1 MTKQE
6 LKNKIYAKID
16 ELPVLPVVA
25 ARLLSLLEDPEVG
38 VDQLTDIISQDPALA
53 SKVLKVAN
61 SAYYGFAA
69 EIATLDHAVA
79 VLGLNMLKSLA
90 LSVGVV
96 DNLPKGRKSP
106 MLSHDGL
113 WLHSV
118 AVATVIKELAS
129 RLPGPA
135 ETDHLF
141 VVGLLHDVGKI
152 VLLHFFHEDYQKA
165 LEQTQAAEGESP
177 LYLAERE
184 IIGMDHG
191 EVGAMLLKRWKFPPK
206 VVEPIMDHHRH
217 GAEPTGD
224 PKDAALLRLANLF
237 PQLAQLGADGN
248 TKPPELF
255 ADDLELLGLDRKAL
269 KDMEGFTDESR
280 EKIEAFFSAMS

>member
-6 LKNKIYAKID
+6 LRNKIYARID

-25 ARLLSLLEDPEVG
+25 ARLLSLLENPEVG
-38 VDQLTDIISQDPALA
+38 MDELTEIISRDPSLA

-96 DNLPKGRKSP
+96 DNLPRNKQSP
-106 MLSHDGL
+106 LLTHDGL

-118 AVATVIKELAS
+118 AVATVIKELAG
-129 RLPGPA
+129 RLPSAA
-135 ETDHLF
+135 ELDHLF

-152 VLLHFFHEDYQKA
+152 VLLHFFQEQYQKA
-165 LEQTQAAEGESP
+165 LEQAQAEGGTP
-177 LYLAERE
+177 LFLAERE
-184 IIGMDHG
+184 IIGLDHG
-191 EVGAMLLKRWKFPPK
+191 EVGAMLLGRWKFPPK
-206 VVEPIMDHHRH
+206 VLEPILDHHRH
-217 GAEPTGD
+217 GAEPSGN
-224 PKDAALLRLANLF
+224 PKDAALLRLANLV
-237 PQLAQLGADGN
+237 PQVARLGAEGN
-248 TKPPELF
+248 PTPPKLH
-255 ADDLELLGLDRKAL
+255 ADDLDLLGLDRKAL
-269 KDMEGFTDESR
+269 QEIGRYTVDSR
-280 EKIEAFFSAMS
+280 QKIESFFGAMS

>member
-25 ARLLSLLEDPEVG
+25 ARLLSLLDDPEVK
-38 VDQLTDIISQDPALA
+38 VEDLTEIVSQDPAMA

-96 DNLPKGRKSP
+96 DNLPKGKQSP
-106 MLSHDGL
+106 LLSHDGL

-118 AVATVIKELAS
+118 AVATVIKELAGRIPQS
-129 RLPGPA
+129 AAL
-135 ETDHLF
+135 DHLF

-152 VLLHFFHEDYQKA
+152 VLLHFFQEDYQKA
-165 LEQTQAAEGESP
+165 LEQTQAKGDSP

-184 IIGMDHG
+184 IIGMGHG
-191 EVGAMLLKRWKFPPK
+191 EVGAMLLKRWKFPPR

-217 GAEPTGD
+217 GADPTGD
-224 PKDAALLRLANLF
+224 PVDAALLRLANLV
-237 PQLAQLGADGN
+237 PQLTGLGADGN
-248 TKPPELF
+248 TKPPELLSN
-255 ADDLELLGLDRKAL
+255 DLKLLGLGPKDL
-269 KDMEGFTDESR
+269 KDLQAFTEDSR
-280 EKIEAFFSAMS
+280 QKIEAFFSAMS

>member
-1 MTKQE
+1 MDKQE
-6 LKNKIYAKID
+6 LKTKIYARID

-25 ARLLSLLEDPEVG
+25 ARLLSLLEDPEIG
-38 VDQLTDIISQDPALA
+38 MEELTEIISQDPALA

-96 DNLPKGRKSP
+96 DNLPRSKKSP
-106 MLSHDGL
+106 LLTLDGL

-118 AVATVIKELAS
+118 AVATVIKELAG
-129 RLPGPA
+129 RLPLAA
-135 ETDHLF
+135 ELDHLF

-152 VLLHFFHEDYQKA
+152 VLLHFFHDEYQKA
-165 LEQTQAAEGESP
+165 LEMAMQGGEKP

-184 IIGMDHG
+184 IIGLDHG
-191 EVGAMLLKRWKFPPK
+191 EVGAMLLGRWKFPKK
-206 VVEPIMDHHRH
+206 VLEPIFAHHRH
-217 GAEPTGD
+217 DSEPAGD
-224 PKDAALLRLANLF
+224 PADAALLRLANLY
-237 PQLAQLGADGN
+237 PQLAGLGADGN
-248 TKPPELF
+248 IKPPGLF
-255 ADDLELLGLDRKAL
+255 ADDLTLLGLDKKAL
-269 KDMEGFTDESR
+269 KDMERFTQGSR
-280 EKIEAFFSAMS
+280 TKIEAFFSAMN